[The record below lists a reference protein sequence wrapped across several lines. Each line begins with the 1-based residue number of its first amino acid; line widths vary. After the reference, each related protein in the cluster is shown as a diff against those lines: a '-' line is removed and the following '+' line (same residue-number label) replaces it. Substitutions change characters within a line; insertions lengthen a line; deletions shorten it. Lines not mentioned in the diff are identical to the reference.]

1 MSRPPTRITYLI
13 ILAATLTLASCEK
26 QRHQEKLLETERFT
40 QIYISLL
47 EEGIKLRTLSPDSAH
62 VFDGEAILS
71 TFGVTQE
78 EFRATVRFYNQ
89 DLGRWKEFFSAV
101 VKQSE
106 LKQQK

>member
-1 MSRPPTRITYLI
+1 MSRPQTHIRYLI

-26 QRHQEKLLETERFT
+26 QTSQEKLLEAERFV
-40 QIYISLL
+40 QIYIALL
-47 EEGIKLRTLSPDSAH
+47 EEGIKLKNLSPDSAH

-89 DLGRWKEFFSAV
+89 DLARWREFFSAV
-101 VKQSE
+101 LKQSE
-106 LKQQK
+106 LKQEK